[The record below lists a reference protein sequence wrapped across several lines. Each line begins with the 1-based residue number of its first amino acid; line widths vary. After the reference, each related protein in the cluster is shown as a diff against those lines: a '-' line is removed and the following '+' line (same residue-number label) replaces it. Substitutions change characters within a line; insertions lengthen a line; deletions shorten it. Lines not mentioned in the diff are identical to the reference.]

1 MRGLFLDLQRKIE
14 IFDTWMKSRSFLEKV
29 KQNPD
34 SASHNLRTDQSSS
47 PEHTLKLFPEL
58 QTDVRGLANPL
69 EEEPVLVVL
78 VDRLPDRIS
87 AQLVI
92 SVTTWMRGEPMSRS
106 VFTLVILRFLDLIF
120 FKSDFSQ
127 SSLLFIEPNFNSSSN
142 VSSSSSKSKQ
152 LLLSGPK

>member
-1 MRGLFLDLQRKIE
+1 MN
-14 IFDTWMKSRSFLEKV
+14 SRSFVEKIR
-29 KQNPD
+29 QNPD

-47 PEHTLKLFPEL
+47 PEHISKLFPEL

-78 VDRLPDRIS
+78 VDAPGRLPDRIS

-106 VFTLVILRFLDLIF
+106 VFTLVVLRFLDLIF
-120 FKSDFSQ
+120 FKGDFSQ
-127 SSLLFIEPNFNSSSN
+127 TQPFVHRAKFQLILER
-142 VSSSSSKSKQ
+142 
-152 LLLSGPK
+152 LLLIVQIETAFTVWSQINSNETFLD